1 MKIAVLGA
9 TRGIGLE
16 VVKAA
21 LAEGH
26 EVTGLA
32 RHPERMPI
40 EDARLWLVKGD
51 AQDAQIVAQVV
62 EGQDVVCDCL
72 GTTQLKGEVRLFS
85 RSAENLARTLRPE
98 QLLIVV
104 TGIGAGESRGHGGFF
119 YDRVLRPLF
128 LRQMYEDKERQEK
141 IIRERIARWIV
152 VRPGFLTN
160 GPRTGRYRVLTDLR
174 GVQAGKISRAD
185 VADFILSQ
193 VKDPRYLGQSPLL
206 TY

>member
-51 AQDAQIVAQVV
+51 AQDAQIVAQVI

-85 RSAENLARTLRPE
+85 RSAENLACSLSTR
-98 QLLIVV
+98 
-104 TGIGAGESRGHGGFF
+104 SS
-119 YDRVLRPLF
+119 
-128 LRQMYEDKERQEK
+128 
-141 IIRERIARWIV
+141 
-152 VRPGFLTN
+152 
-160 GPRTGRYRVLTDLR
+160 GR
-174 GVQAGKISRAD
+174 
-185 VADFILSQ
+185 
-193 VKDPRYLGQSPLL
+193 SPLQAL
-206 TY
+206 NRCCNRSFRTSAT